1 LVGVNVGTVVLV
13 GGGTGVMVDVAVGLT
28 VGGRA
33 AVAVGGRA
41 TRVGWL
47 IRPNK
52 TTPPMANKPIT
63 SNPTRNRAIS
73 TKSLLSLVMT

>member
-1 LVGVNVGTVVLV
+1 VGIVVLV
-13 GGGTGVMVDVAVGLT
+13 GDGMGDGVEVTVGLA
-28 VGGRA
+28 VPGRA
-33 AVAVGGRA
+33 AVAVAGRA

-63 SNPTRNRAIS
+63 NNPTRNSAIS